1 MGGASDM
8 AKADDFKTEL
18 FVFPDGTAV
27 EVIVFDRQSVPAVS
41 HGGSCRALASGSPE
55 SEAPAADRSAG
66 RKLTVVPPLAAPEK
80 DAHVCPVC
88 GSSLVYPIDW
98 TRRDEAAWSLTLRCP
113 ECETR
118 RHVLMD
124 RSGVEQ
130 FNRELYLGAQAVARE
145 ADRMCRS
152 NFEEESAKL
161 VEALERDLILPMDF

>member
-1 MGGASDM
+1 M
-8 AKADDFKTEL
+8 AEADDFNTEL
-18 FVFPDGTAV
+18 FIFPDGTAV
-27 EVIVFDRQSVPAVS
+27 EIIVFDRQGVTAAS
-41 HGGSCRALASGSPE
+41 HAGSCRASASASPQ
-55 SEAPAADRSAG
+55 SEAPAADRCAG
-66 RKLTVVPPLAAPEK
+66 RELSVAPSPAEPEK

-113 ECETR
+113 ECETH
-118 RHVLMD
+118 RHVILD

-161 VEALERDLILPMDF
+161 VEALELDLILPMDF

>member
-1 MGGASDM
+1 M
-8 AKADDFKTEL
+8 AEADDFNTEL

-27 EVIVFDRQSVPAVS
+27 EIIVFDRQGVTAASRA
-41 HGGSCRALASGSPE
+41 GSCRASASAPPQN
-55 SEAPAADRSAG
+55 EAPKAG
-66 RKLTVVPPLAAPEK
+66 RSPSRELTLVPPLAEPER

-88 GSSLVYPIDW
+88 GSPLVYPIDW
-98 TRRDEAAWSLTLRCP
+98 TRQNEAAWSLTLRCP

-118 RHVLMD
+118 RRVLLD

-152 NFEEESAKL
+152 NFEEESARL

>member
-1 MGGASDM
+1 M
-8 AKADDFKTEL
+8 AEADDFNTEL
-18 FVFPDGTAV
+18 FIFPDGTAV
-27 EVIVFDRQSVPAVS
+27 EIIVFDRQGVTAASRA
-41 HGGSCRALASGSPE
+41 GSCLASASGSPQGE
-55 SEAPAADRSAG
+55 PRAADRSAG
-66 RKLTVVPPLAAPEK
+66 RELTVVPSPAEPEK
-80 DAHVCPVC
+80 DANVCPVC

-98 TRRDEAAWSLTLRCP
+98 TRQNEAAWSLTLRCP

-118 RHVLMD
+118 RHVLLD

-161 VEALERDLILPMDF
+161 VEALARDLILPMDF